1 MSKHPKIKKVENVI
15 NRPDKYNSLMA
26 RGQARR
32 GVVLIPGLERSLEE
46 GNGNLLQ
53 YSCLENSMNR
63 RAWRASVHGLAK
75 RWTWQAYTRMHVGG
89 ADLLGSGRPQGQSIP
104 K

>member
-53 YSCLENSMNR
+53 
-63 RAWRASVHGLAK
+63 
-75 RWTWQAYTRMHVGG
+75 
-89 ADLLGSGRPQGQSIP
+89 
-104 K
+104 